1 MVTDPPQLV
10 LLTQARARKVPW
22 LQVAD
27 ALLSLEAQSL
37 GGPDGRPWVQIAAD
51 RSGYTTNQ
59 IRRMTRVAQ
68 FVRRLVAEGQ
78 LKDAEILSSMRFSHL
93 ETAMRIHN
101 FEPETALKVFRRE
114 VIRPNYPELLKTY
127 QHLRENAPKSYAPM
141 VAGKR
146 AARRFQEMTLELLQT
161 STILDLKADQ
171 HIGRMSHPSRYAN
184 PDFLIVTRHQGQ
196 IKQVDGID
204 CYALAGPSQRDLV
217 MKRVLQ
223 VATESTF
230 FTRFWAV
237 FPDRSHAGFF
247 YDEAQILRLLN
258 VGVIVVDVVGHRITD
273 HCPPTGASVLD
284 RTDLWFKHPPLQ
296 MP

>member
-1 MVTDPPQLV
+1 MVTDPPQLT

-27 ALLSLEAQSL
+27 TLLSLEAQSL

-114 VIRPNYPELLKTY
+114 WIRPSYPDLLATY
-127 QHLRENAPKSYAPM
+127 QRLRENAPKSYAPM

-146 AARRFQEMTLELLQT
+146 AARRFQDTTLELLQKT
-161 STILDLKADQ
+161 SFFDLSADQ
-171 HIGRMSHPSRYAN
+171 RIGRMSHPSRYAN
-184 PDFLIVTRHQGQ
+184 PDFLIVTRQQGR

-204 CYALAGPSQRDLV
+204 CYALAGRSQRDLV

-230 FTRFWAV
+230 FKRFWAV
-237 FPDRSHAGFF
+237 FPDPTHANFF
-247 YDEAQILRLLN
+247 YDQAQTLMLWN
-258 VGVIVVDVVGHRITD
+258 VGVLVVDVGEHRIAD
-273 HCPPTGASVLD
+273 HRPPTGEAVLD
-284 RTDLWFKHPPLQ
+284 RTRLWFEHLPLQ
-296 MP
+296 VP

>member
-1 MVTDPPQLV
+1 MVTDPPQLT

-37 GGPDGRPWVQIAAD
+37 GGPTGQPWVQIAAD

-68 FVRRLVAEGQ
+68 FIRRLVAEGQ

-93 ETAMRIHN
+93 ETAMRIYN
-101 FEPETALKVFRRE
+101 FEPDTALKVFRRE
-114 VIRPNYPELLKTY
+114 WIRPTYPDLLATY
-127 QHLRENAPKSYAPM
+127 QRLRENAPKNYAPM

-161 STILDLKADQ
+161 TQFFDFDAGRS
-171 HIGRMSHPSRYAN
+171 IGRMSHPSRYAN
-184 PDFLIVTRHQGQ
+184 PDFLMVTRHQGRIQ
-196 IKQVDGID
+196 RVDGID
-204 CYALAGPSQRDLV
+204 CYALAGPSQGELV

-223 VATESTF
+223 AATESTF
-230 FTRFWAV
+230 FTQFWAV
-237 FPDRSHAGFF
+237 FPDPEHAHFF
-247 YDEAQILRLLN
+247 HRQAQILSLWN
-258 VGVIVVDVVGHRITD
+258 VGVIVVNVGEHRIAD
-273 HCPPTGASVLD
+273 HKPPTGASVLD
-284 RTDLWFKHPPLQ
+284 RTAIWLERAPLQ